1 MFEKEIK
8 FIADFSLNKVKK
20 LGSFFTFEKL
30 LTTDLHPAII
40 QFISAELD
48 YLIHDD
54 RNKLLQKSAF
64 DYSGPEILKYFNL
77 ISQEIKKNKR
87 ISYED
92 FRKLVIQAVSFN
104 VNYLVRPKWSLS
116 KIIYNDKETQSV
128 QELKLL
134 MHYIYYYDYIKNV
147 FSAYLSKRKIINL
160 SLTEFE
166 LIMNKIDRE
175 LFKTQAETLID
186 NALYSIADF
195 FNEGGVNKSKI
206 SVNAI
211 ELFLKEK
218 NMMDKLIKL
227 RKVIPSEDKQKYD
240 VEEIRSIIYSTSVSP
255 DQMDIEFEGK
265 KEKVIEKAE
274 DEQPDEEKIE
284 MVEEDTESEE
294 IKEEEIQKEEIQD
307 EAAKIED
314 ESTEEI
320 TIEDNKDET
329 VEENDEYK
337 IDLEDTPSINLDQ
350 AENIE
355 IDEESEFEIEI
366 DNNLE
371 SKQEEEVDYDEDQK
385 SKNDNS
391 DIIDDEQQDNVDQ
404 IDETETEE
412 PDNVFKLNDEKVSDE
427 FPEEKF
433 EDKEIEKRFEPKLN
447 DDFLDEY
454 LNSEEIKVDEIEYEI
469 NETDNLNVENEVE
482 EKSDIVNR
490 EEDIEEAEDKS
501 TKEETISQNSFEKDI
516 FRFLEDKEMEKII
529 GTVFNDDREDFAN
542 TMEKISECKSYD
554 EAVEIL
560 KGVFF
565 SYRVSPYARDAV
577 TLTNVVSSYFNQAK

>member
-48 YLIHDD
+48 YLIHED

-87 ISYED
+87 ISFED

-104 VNYLVRPKWSLS
+104 VNFLVRPKWSLA

-147 FSAYLSKRKIINL
+147 FSAYMSKRKIINL

-175 LFKTQAETLID
+175 LFKTQPETLID

-206 SVNAI
+206 SINAI

-218 NMMDKLIKL
+218 NLMDKLIKL

-265 KEKVIEKAE
+265 KEKESKKVEEEQRE
-274 DEQPDEEKIE
+274 DEKIE
-284 MVEEDTESEE
+284 MIEDDD
-294 IKEEEIQKEEIQD
+294 KVDAAREEESPEEENSD
-307 EAAKIED
+307 NAED
-314 ESTEEI
+314 ENSEI
-320 TIEDNKDET
+320 AIEDNKD
-329 VEENDEYK
+329 VIEEEDNEYK
-337 IDLEDTPSINLDQ
+337 IDLEDTPIIDLDQ
-350 AENIE
+350 ADNID
-355 IDEESEFEIEI
+355 INEESEFEIEI
-366 DNNLE
+366 EDQQE
-371 SKQEEEVDYDEDQK
+371 TEQEEKVSIDEEKKLSDDNAG
-385 SKNDNS
+385 KNDR
-391 DIIDDEQQDNVDQ
+391 IDKNE
-404 IDETETEE
+404 IEE
-412 PDNVFKLNDEKVSDE
+412 PENVFKLN
-427 FPEEKF
+427 EEKIS
-433 EDKEIEKRFEPKLN
+433 EDIPEVENDEIKKKFEPKLN

-454 LNSEEIKVDEIEYEI
+454 LNNEEIEINESEHEIDNSDDYTFENNIEEKSGLVDQKEEEEIK
-469 NETDNLNVENEVE
+469 E
-482 EKSDIVNR
+482 EELMPDIKSS
-490 EEDIEEAEDKS
+490 DKN
-501 TKEETISQNSFEKDI
+501 TVPQKEFEKDI
-516 FRFLEDKEMEKII
+516 FSYLEDKEMEKII
-529 GTVFNDDREDFAN
+529 STVFNDDREDFAN

-577 TLTNVVSSYFNQAK
+577 ALTNVVSSYFNQAK

>member
-48 YLIHDD
+48 YLIHED
-54 RNKLLQKSAF
+54 RNKLLQQSAF

-116 KIIYNDKETQSV
+116 KIIFNDKESQSV
-128 QELKLL
+128 QELKLML
-134 MHYIYYYDYIKNV
+134 HYIYYYDYIKNV

-175 LFKTQAETLID
+175 LFKTQPEKLID

-195 FNEGGVNKSKI
+195 FNEGGVNKSKV
-206 SVNAI
+206 SVGAI

-218 NMMDKLIKL
+218 NLMDKLIKL

-240 VEEIRSIIYSTSVSP
+240 VEEIRSIIYSTSISS
-255 DQMDIEFEGK
+255 DQMDIEFENK
-265 KEKVIEKAE
+265 
-274 DEQPDEEKIE
+274 
-284 MVEEDTESEE
+284 
-294 IKEEEIQKEEIQD
+294 
-307 EAAKIED
+307 
-314 ESTEEI
+314 
-320 TIEDNKDET
+320 KDET
-329 VEENDEYK
+329 KETESDKHVEEIELEEEGDKEIKDEEEKKENAEFLIEEDEENAENGEGYEVN
-337 IDLEDTPSINLDQ
+337 LEDTPTINLEQ
-350 AENIE
+350 ADT
-355 IDEESEFEIEI
+355 IDIDDNFEFEIELK
-366 DNNLE
+366 DDSELE
-371 SKQEEEVDYDEDQK
+371 KTDDSNVENDLNEKEFDEKKEDDVKNMEEQEEEA
-385 SKNDNS
+385 N
-391 DIIDDEQQDNVDQ
+391 
-404 IDETETEE
+404 E
-412 PDNVFKLNDEKVSDE
+412 PDNVFKLSSENEEINDEDTINTLDE
-427 FPEEKF
+427 T
-433 EDKEIEKRFEPKLN
+433 EDKKSFETKL
-447 DDFLDEY
+447 DDEFLDEY
-454 LNSEEIKVDEIEYEI
+454 LNNDEEIEIDNDFNINDEKEDFEIKDETEVDSEDQENENKPEVTENVLSEEDKKDEVSG
-469 NETDNLNVENEVE
+469 DE
-482 EKSDIVNR
+482 EKIAPQ
-490 EEDIEEAEDKS
+490 EI
-501 TKEETISQNSFEKDI
+501 EKDI
-516 FRFLEDKEMEKII
+516 FSYLEDKEMEKII
-529 GTVFNDDREDFAN
+529 VTIFNDDREDFAN
-542 TMEKISECKSYD
+542 TMEKISECNSYE

-565 SYRVSPYARDAV
+565 SYRVSPYAREAV
-577 TLTNVVSSYFNQAK
+577 SLTNVVSFYFNQAK